1 MTPIY
6 PQRTND
12 HQIEEISERFFNQCL
27 PKSWTSEKPKRDY
40 GVDLIVE
47 LYDGQNATGMELLI
61 QLKASREKT
70 PQGYETIR
78 LRTSTYN
85 YLWDKLQVVMLVKYV
100 EEENKAYWLLL
111 SDVPEPNQDHGT
123 FIIRIPKQ
131 NELESID
138 WDEIY
143 KYVKAITD
151 KKISVRQRNIFGRNN
166 V

>member
-1 MTPIY
+1 MTPIL

-27 PKSWTSEKPKRDY
+27 PKNWTSEKPKHDY
-40 GVDLIVE
+40 GVDLKVE
-47 LYDGQNATGMELLI
+47 LYDGQNATGMELII
-61 QLKASREKT
+61 QLKASRKKT
-70 PQGYETIR
+70 HQEYETIS

-111 SDVPEPNQDHGT
+111 SDVPEPNQDHKT
-123 FIIRIPKQ
+123 FTIRIPKQ
-131 NELESID
+131 NELESIN

-143 KYVKAITD
+143 RYVKAIRD
-151 KKISVRQRNIFGRNN
+151 KKISVRQRRIFARNN